1 MNCARLHR
9 DGVYKTAKYR
19 LNVRIHP
26 SSVLGRDEPECVIYH
41 ELVMTTH
48 EYMRN
53 IVEVEPEWLMEIAP
67 HFYSL
72 GDVRPKEKKEQQMDI

>member
-1 MNCARLHR
+1 MYEDDRNINIRKCILSGFFMNCARLHR

-26 SSVLGRDEPECVIYH
+26 SSVLNKDEPDCVIYH
-41 ELVMTTH
+41 ELVLTTH

-53 IVEVEPEWLMEIAP
+53 VI
-67 HFYSL
+67 
-72 GDVRPKEKKEQQMDI
+72 